1 MMRDAAPGG
10 DGRCP
15 QPGLLRRG
23 LVPDRR
29 LMVIPSVPVWTDGE
43 HVVFDRKFFEGLLL
57 YVERWP
63 GPVSCVVRRTGEAQP
78 AFGAVRSAP
87 KDLPFDVRLLD
98 SDERVRA
105 EHLAGAAVVLAAAD
119 DFEQL
124 HVSALCRKL
133 GIRCAYV
140 IEYIPETRHQIVA
153 IESPNLLARLRR
165 DLFVRRTERRRRR
178 AFELADGI
186 QANGTAAR
194 DEYRRYANCML
205 YFDTRM
211 GREAMIS
218 DAALSTRLEE
228 SSKGGPLRLAF
239 SGRLIGMKGAD
250 HLVRV
255 AAMLRD
261 GGVSF
266 HLTIYGTGDLES
278 PMKADIRA
286 LGLDRQ
292 VTMRGAVDFH
302 ETLVPEIKSSVD
314 AYVMLHRQGDPSCT
328 YLETLSCGIPI
339 VGYANKAFSGILEMA
354 DAGCGIPMDDVAGIV
369 AALRRLDADRALLSH
384 KARIAAAFARRHSFE
399 DTFRNRVD
407 HLLRL
412 AGDAPDRPVAAA

>member
-1 MMRDAAPGG
+1 M
-10 DGRCP
+10 
-15 QPGLLRRG
+15 
-23 LVPDRR
+23 PDRCLR
-29 LMVIPSVPVWTDGE
+29 IIPSVPVWTDGE
-43 HVVFDRKFFEGLLL
+43 HIVFDRKFYDGLLL
-57 YVERWP
+57 YVESWP
-63 GPVSCVVRRTGEAQP
+63 GRVSCVVRRTTDALP
-78 AFGAVRSAP
+78 AFGAVRKAP
-87 KDLPFDVRLLD
+87 EELPFDVRLLD
-98 SDERVRA
+98 RDERVRA

-119 DFEQL
+119 DFDQL
-124 HVSALCRKL
+124 HVSALCRGL
-133 GIRCAYV
+133 GIKCAYV

-153 IESPNLLARLRR
+153 IEAPGLLTRLRR
-165 DLFVRRTERRRRR
+165 DLFVRQTERRRRK

-186 QANGTAAR
+186 QANGTAAY
-194 DEYRRYANCML
+194 DEYRKFSDCML

-218 DAALSTRLEE
+218 DAALSRCLEA
-228 SSKGGPLRLAF
+228 SAAGGPLRLAF
-239 SGRLIGMKGAD
+239 SGRLTGMKGAD

-255 AAMLRD
+255 AAGLRD
-261 GGVSF
+261 EGVPF

-278 PMKADIRA
+278 RMKADIRA
-286 LGLDRQ
+286 LALEQR
-292 VTMRGAVDFH
+292 VTMRGAVDFN
-302 ETLVPEIKSSVD
+302 EVLVPEIKSSVD

-354 DAGCGIPMDDVAGIV
+354 DAGCSVPMDDVAGIV
-369 AALRRLDADRALLSH
+369 AAIRRLDADRALLSH

-412 AGDAPDRPVAAA
+412 AGEA